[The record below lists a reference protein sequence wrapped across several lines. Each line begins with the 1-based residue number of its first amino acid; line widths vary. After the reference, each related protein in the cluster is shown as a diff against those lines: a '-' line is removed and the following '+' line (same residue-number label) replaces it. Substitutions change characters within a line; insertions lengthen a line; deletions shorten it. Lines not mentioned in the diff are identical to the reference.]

1 MYSMNAC
8 IGSDLSGEMANSQA
22 FFVFS
27 SSCELSASAVDMADA
42 DVVTAEED
50 LPEPLPYIGKSG
62 AGGMFQSIFAFSSR
76 LPCISDA
83 PLALRENLAE
93 EEACPEMITRGEMEK
108 ELNNRLLWIR
118 GLERRVVERSHRDRR
133 HVWEQ

>member
-42 DVVTAEED
+42 DVVTAEDD
-50 LPEPLPYIGKSG
+50 LPEPLPYNWKEWSGMHVSVNFRIFVMAAVYIGRTFGTSG
-62 AGGMFQSIFAFSSR
+62 KPGGGGSLSREDSLRRDGEGIEQPLTLDSRAG
-76 LPCISDA
+76 
-83 PLALRENLAE
+83 E
-93 EEACPEMITRGEMEK
+93 TR
-108 ELNNRLLWIR
+108 
-118 GLERRVVERSHRDRR
+118 S
-133 HVWEQ
+133 